1 MLVLL
6 ILVFILF
13 AHWFAC
19 GWYSIGLSEI
29 QSGISYGWLTFLSN
43 TTGDVFYFANT
54 TVNPDVTGGPGKGM
68 RYLTSLYF
76 TLSCMTGVG
85 FGNVAANTE
94 HEKLFSIFMMIIGG
108 KYHTVFLC
116 LLSNNL
122 LVAFGN
128 THLSFS
134 YSSSLCTYIFQR
146 DNHISTVLR

>member
-29 QSGISYGWLTFLSN
+29 QSGLSYGWLTILSN
-43 TTGDVFYFANT
+43 TTGDIFYFSNST
-54 TVNPDVTGGPGKGM
+54 NVNPDVFGGPGKGM

-108 KYHTVFLC
+108 KLSRSHSRHSLSKTIPINQLELYFIFLYFQ
-116 LLSNNL
+116 L
-122 LVAFGN
+122 FFM
-128 THLSFS
+128 H
-134 YSSSLCTYIFQR
+134 SSSPM
-146 DNHISTVLR
+146 

>member
-29 QSGISYGWLTFLSN
+29 QSGISYGWLTYLSN
-43 TTGDVFYFANT
+43 TTGDVFFFVNST
-54 TVNPDVTGGPGKGM
+54 NVNPDVTGGPGKGM

-94 HEKLFSIFMMIIGG
+94 NEKLFSIFMMIIGG
-108 KYHTVFLC
+108 TTIAV
-116 LLSNNL
+116 
-122 LVAFGN
+122 
-128 THLSFS
+128 SFWRFPS
-134 YSSSLCTYIFQR
+134 ISLNVIRKGQI
-146 DNHISTVLR
+146 NWISMFSL